1 MNTINVNGITIRYTI
16 EGSGPW
22 VTLSHSLACDLTLW
36 DELTAV
42 LKKHFTV
49 LRYDTRGHGGTSL
62 PKSASEGPYSFEQLT
77 NDLLALLDVLK
88 VERSHFVGISMGGMI
103 GQHLA
108 LAEPQRLGRLVLA
121 NTTSRVPPEA
131 GALWEERFAQVRA
144 HGTASLAEA
153 TLERWFT
160 APFRVTHPQLMA
172 RVTAMIAATSVAG
185 YIGCGEAIR
194 RLDISD
200 RLDAIKRPTLVIVGA
215 DDPGTPPAASEV
227 IARAIPGA
235 RLEVIPAASHLS
247 CLEQPEVFNRLVA
260 DFLGS

>member
-1 MNTINVNGITIRYTI
+1 MNTINVNGITIRYMI

-62 PKSASEGPYSFEQLT
+62 PKSAPEGPYSFEQLT

-88 VERSHFVGISMGGMI
+88 IERSHFVGISMGGMI

-144 HGTASLAEA
+144 HGTAALAEA

-160 APFRVTHPQLMA
+160 APFRATHPQLMA
-172 RVTAMIAATSVAG
+172 RVTAMIAATSV
-185 YIGCGEAIR
+185 R
-194 RLDISD
+194 RLH
-200 RLDAIKRPTLVIVGA
+200 RLRRGDPPPRHQRPARRHQAPDAGHRRRRRSRHAAGRKRSHCPRH
-215 DDPGTPPAASEV
+215 SR
-227 IARAIPGA
+227 RAP
-235 RLEVIPAASHLS
+235 
-247 CLEQPEVFNRLVA
+247 
-260 DFLGS
+260 